1 MIQIDSEETYV
12 EVVEAYSDLLFRIAY
27 QNMLNTADSEDV
39 VQDVLCKLLRHRG
52 GFEDREHLKAWL
64 IRVTVNQCKDY
75 HRFLSRRREVP
86 MESIEEY
93 DATAEENDS
102 EVFALVEELPK
113 EDRNVIYL
121 YYFEGYSIREIAE
134 ILKKNQNTVNSK
146 LRRARQK
153 LEKILRRGE

>member
-52 GFEDREHLKAWL
+52 GFEDREYLKAWL